1 MKKVLL
7 FLPKGFEHMETG
19 VFIDVMGWA
28 RSRFGCDIELETA
41 GFSREVVSTFGVPVV
56 VDKLFD
62 EICADDYDAMALP
75 GGFWDYGFFEEAFDE
90 RFLELLRAFDG
101 KGKVIASICVA
112 ALALGKSGI
121 LKGRKA
127 TTYHLGGGKRQEE
140 LRGFGADVVNERIV
154 VDRNVI
160 TSYCPETAV
169 WVAFT
174 LLEMLTSPEKTA
186 EVKHAMGYA

>member
-1 MKKVLL
+1 MKVLL

-28 RSRFGCDIELETA
+28 RTRFGCDIDVETA
-41 GFSREVVSTFGVPVV
+41 GFSREVRSTFDVPIV
-56 VDKLFD
+56 VDKLID
-62 EICADDYDAMALP
+62 EIDADDYDAMALP
-75 GGFWDYGFFEEAFDE
+75 GGFWDFGFFEEAHDE
-90 RFLELLRAFDG
+90 KFLELIRSFDA
-101 KGKVIASICVA
+101 KGKIIASVCVA

-127 TTYHLGGGKRQEE
+127 TTYHLGGGKRQAE
-140 LRGFGADVVNERIV
+140 LRAYGADVVNESVV

-169 WVAFT
+169 RVAFE
-174 LLEMLTSPEKTA
+174 LLERLTSPEKTA
-186 EVKHAMGYA
+186 EVKTAMGY